1 MRSFGITLAALCM
14 TSVSAFAEV
23 KVAASIKP
31 IHSLVASVMQGVG
44 TPTLIVNDNNSP
56 HSYTMKPSD
65 AEILETSKVIFW
77 VGHEL
82 EAFLEKPIETLG
94 ANAVAIALMDTKGI
108 ATHPVREDENFSAES
123 EDLNANHAAHDHGDA
138 SDAHIWLD
146 PENAKVMAKAIAE
159 TLSKADPEN
168 ASAFTAN
175 AQKLALELDAL
186 SAEIKAKLASAKKIE
201 FLVFHDAYQY
211 FEKRFDI
218 PAAGALAL
226 HPENAPGAATIS
238 NLKNQIAKGKIK
250 CVFSEPQ
257 FDDKLTKLLLEG
269 TTAKTAVLDPL
280 GASIEAG
287 PAHYASL
294 LRSLT
299 QTLTTCLSGA

>member
-1 MRSFGITLAALCM
+1 MRNFGIALAALFV
-14 TSVSAFAEV
+14 TSVSALAEV

-44 TPTLIVNDNNSP
+44 TPTLIVDGINSP

-65 AEILETSKVIFW
+65 AKILETSKVIFW

-82 EAFLEKPIETLG
+82 EAFLEKPIITLG
-94 ANAVAIALMDTKGI
+94 ANAISISLMDTKGI
-108 ATHPVREDENFSAES
+108 TTHAVRENEKFSTES
-123 EDLNANHAAHDHGDA
+123 EDIHAPHDHGNDL
-138 SDAHIWLD
+138 DAHVWLD
-146 PENAKVMAKAIAE
+146 PENAKIIAQAIAA
-159 TLSKADPEN
+159 TLSKADPDN
-168 ASAFTAN
+168 ASAFTVN
-175 AQKLALELDAL
+175 AQKLVLELDAL
-186 SAEIKAKLASAKKIE
+186 SNEIAAKLEPVKQID
-201 FLVFHDAYQY
+201 FLVFHDAFQY
-211 FEKRFDI
+211 FEKRFNI

-226 HPENAPGAATIS
+226 HPENMPGAASIS
-238 NLKNQIAKGKIK
+238 NLKTQIAKGKIK

-269 TTAKTAVLDPL
+269 TTARTAVLDPL